1 MVYLNRIYTKT
12 GDLGETSLG
21 DGRRVSKCDQ
31 RIIAYGT
38 VDELNS
44 NLGCVLADAP
54 GNEFADLLL
63 RIQNDLFDVGGDL
76 CIPES
81 DEPLGYEPLRVT
93 AEQVTQLEQSIDQ
106 ANDRLQPLQS
116 FILPGGSVVSAR
128 LHVARTICR
137 RAEIEVVRL
146 MLVEKI
152 NPQVVIYLN
161 RLSDLL
167 FVLARCSNDNGQS
180 DVLWVPGANRK
191 PSSDK

>member
-12 GDLGETSLG
+12 GDTGETSLG
-21 DGRRVSKCDQ
+21 DGRRVSKSDQ

-54 GNEFADLLL
+54 VIEFANLLQ
-63 RIQNDLFDVGGDL
+63 RIQNDLFDVGADL

-81 DEPLGYEPLRVT
+81 DKPLGYEPLRVT
-93 AEQVTQLEQSIDQ
+93 AEQVTYLEQSIDQ
-106 ANDRLQPLQS
+106 ANEKLQPLKS

-146 MLVEKI
+146 MASERI
-152 NPQVVIYLN
+152 NPHVMIYLN

-167 FVLARCSNDNGQS
+167 FVLARCANDNGQR
-180 DVLWVPGANRK
+180 DVLWVPGANR
-191 PSSDK
+191 